1 MGQRIYVNLPSG
13 ATHKAVANEVFYRK
27 YNLGW
32 LVWDTYHK
40 SWRHT
45 DLIVLV
51 EEL

>member
-1 MGQRIYVNLPSG
+1 MGLRSYVNLPSG
-13 ATHKAVANEVFYRK
+13 ATHKAVTGLVFYRK
-27 YNLGW
+27 YSLGW

-45 DLIVLV
+45 DHIVLV